1 MVLKSSVLFLGPG
14 PRPSELQAS
23 EIDVTIF
30 RYIVYI
36 ATIRFFE
43 LNESTNF
50 TPDFS
55 GSPGLIRSTL
65 VHFLKVLTTSL

>member
-23 EIDVTIF
+23 EVDVTIF

-43 LNESTNF
+43 LKESINF
-50 TPDFS
+50 TSDFYK
-55 GSPGLIRSTL
+55 SPRLIPQTI
-65 VHFLKVLTTSL
+65 VHWDNEII

>member
-23 EIDVTIF
+23 EVDVTF
-30 RYIVYI
+30 LRYIVYI

-43 LNESTNF
+43 LKESINF
-50 TPDFS
+50 TPYFS
-55 GSPGLIRSTL
+55 ESPRLIPAFFEGINHIPLSC
-65 VHFLKVLTTSL
+65 